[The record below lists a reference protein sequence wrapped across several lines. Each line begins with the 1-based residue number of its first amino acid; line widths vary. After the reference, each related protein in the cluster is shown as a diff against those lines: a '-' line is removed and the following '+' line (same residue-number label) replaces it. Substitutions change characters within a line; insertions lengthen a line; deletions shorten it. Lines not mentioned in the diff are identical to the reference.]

1 MLRDFNTTKSVYN
14 VCFRNSSAADP
25 EDQSDFRSP
34 VVTWT
39 WPLFTDTP
47 VLLVPQTPTPNTRE
61 LLIGISVDGDTIVS
75 IRKYFSAGSAFV
87 TETFALIGSGTHTL
101 KSTTLLDSVE
111 VWFVPDNPIAL
122 TPPLNAYASI
132 SCRP

>member
-1 MLRDFNTTKSVYN
+1 MLREFNTAKSVYN
-14 VCFRNSSAADP
+14 ICFRNSSAADP
-25 EDQSDFRSP
+25 EDQSDFRNP

-39 WPLFTDTP
+39 WPLFTDSP

-75 IRKYFSAGSAFV
+75 IRKYFSAGSAYV
-87 TETFALIGSGTHTL
+87 EETVPMIGAGTHTL